1 MLERE
6 ITLTVARKQAP
17 FAPDEEIGTYII
29 RRWSWRQ
36 KQAAILGAS
45 TLLDDASG
53 MASIDVVSYE
63 VNQMIT
69 CIKKAPEGLELSFD
83 RFNGREAKEA
93 TENEPAVEAIEGIDA
108 DVGTLLL
115 TACRKVNGLAE
126 GDKRDFLLPTEPEEK
141 AVIPG

>member
-6 ITLTVARKQAP
+6 ITLTVTREQAP
-17 FAPDEEIGTYII
+17 YAPEEEIGTYVI

-45 TLLDDASG
+45 TLLDEKSG
-53 MASIDVVSYE
+53 MASVDVVGYE
-63 VNQMIT
+63 INQMIT
-69 CIKKAPEGLELSFD
+69 CIKQAPEGLELTFD
-83 RFNGREAKEA
+83 RFNGREASE
-93 TENEPAVEAIEGIDA
+93 EEGPEAIEGLDA

-126 GDKRDFLLPTEPEEK
+126 GDKRDFLLPSEPAEK
-141 AVIPG
+141 VATAG

>member
-1 MLERE
+1 MLARE
-6 ITLTVARKQAP
+6 ITLTVTKEQAP
-17 FAPDEEIGTYII
+17 FAPEEEIGTYVI

-45 TLLDDASG
+45 TLLDEKTG
-53 MASIDVVSYE
+53 MASVDVVGYE

-83 RFNGREAKEA
+83 RFNGREASEG
-93 TENEPAVEAIEGIDA
+93 EEGPIEAIEGIDA
-108 DVGTLLL
+108 DVGTLIL

-126 GDKRDFLLPTEPEEK
+126 GDKRDFLRPTEPEEEV
-141 AVIPG
+141 AIPG

>member
-1 MLERE
+1 MLKRE
-6 ITLTVARKQAP
+6 ITLTVTKEQAP
-17 FAPDEEIGTYII
+17 FAPEEELGTYVI

-45 TLLDDASG
+45 TLLDEKSG
-53 MASIDVVSYE
+53 MASVDVVSYE
-63 VNQMIT
+63 INQMIT
-69 CIKKAPEGLELSFD
+69 CIKEAPEGLDLTFD

-93 TENEPAVEAIEGIDA
+93 TEKEEAVEAIEGLDA

-126 GDKRDFLLPTEPEEK
+126 GDKRDFLPPSEPGEK
-141 AVIPG
+141 VATTG

>member
-6 ITLTVARKQAP
+6 ITLTVTKKQAP
-17 FAPDEEIGTYII
+17 FAPKEEIGTYVI

-45 TLLDDASG
+45 TLLDETN
-53 MASIDVVSYE
+53 MASVDVVSYE
-63 VNQMIT
+63 INQMIT
-69 CIKKAPEGLELSFD
+69 CIKEAPEGLELTFD
-83 RFNGREAKEA
+83 RFNGREASE
-93 TENEPAVEAIEGIDA
+93 EEEGPEAIEGLDA

-141 AVIPG
+141 VATPG